1 MRSLLAAFA
10 FAVVLPTLHAQAQM
24 DQDKDQGR
32 EYVRT
37 ESLGDGLII
46 PGERV
51 GPVKLGMPIAAILQ
65 AMPPGYKREVFPE
78 QKVILYEWWAQGF
91 WVSLEA
97 DGKTIRIISVF
108 GAGTYHTDKGVQ
120 LLHPASKMVEVYG
133 KEFRRY
139 EYPEDQ
145 VTLIRYVSLGLQFG
159 LVNQPS
165 NGVLHDRIFQIGIFS
180 AGKEPPLTKA
190 PGK

>member
-1 MRSLLAAFA
+1 MRRFLAAFA
-10 FAVVLPTLHAQAQM
+10 FAVLLSTLPAQAQM
-24 DQDKDQGR
+24 DQDKDPGQGR
-32 EYVRT
+32 VGT
-37 ESLGDGLII
+37 EVLGDGLVI

-51 GPVKLGMPIAAILQ
+51 GPVKLGMPIATLLQ
-65 AMPPGYKREVFPE
+65 AMPPGYIRDVFPE
-78 QKVILYEWWAQGF
+78 QNVILYEWRAQGF

-97 DGKTIRIISVF
+97 DEKTIRIISVF

-159 LVNQPS
+159 LVNQPINS
-165 NGVLHDRIFQIGIFS
+165 VLHDRIIQIGIFS
-180 AGKEPPLTKA
+180 AGQEPPLTKA